1 MKDMFDCLESTFKEG
16 DKVFL
21 VRPIKNKK
29 KRKLKLL
36 YYSYIDRQEIDWS
49 FKLSMAQQL
58 IPGSTDYERVKQ
70 YVRNNSLKCMLYRMS
85 DFEFNERIRKERE
98 KIILKPVRKEKWWDR
113 IKVWFSRKVQYFAG
127 YISIE
132 RPMKI

>member
-1 MKDMFDCLESTFKEG
+1 MRDMFDCLESTFKEG

-29 KRKLKLL
+29 SRKLKLL

-85 DFEFNERIRKERE
+85 DFEFDERIRKERE
-98 KIILKPVRKEKWWDR
+98 KIILKPTKKGETLWDKVKKLWKTFL
-113 IKVWFSRKVQYFAG
+113 IK
-127 YISIE
+127 
-132 RPMKI
+132 

>member
-1 MKDMFDCLESTFKEG
+1 MFDCLESTFKEG

-21 VRPIKNKK
+21 VRLIKNKK

-70 YVRNNSLKCMLYRMS
+70 YVRNNRLKCMICLMS
-85 DFEFNERIRKERE
+85 DFEFDEKIRKERE
-98 KIILKPVRKEKWWDR
+98 KIILKPTKKEETWWDR
-113 IKVWFSRKVQYFAG
+113 IKVWFSRKFEEFMTTP
-127 YISIE
+127 IDSSLPE
-132 RPMKI
+132 

>member
-58 IPGSTDYERVKQ
+58 FPGSTDYERVKQ
-70 YVRNNSLKCMLYRMS
+70 YVRDNRLKCMLYRMN
-85 DFEFNERIRKERE
+85 DFEFDIRIREERE
-98 KIILKPVRKEKWWDR
+98 KIIQKLTKKEETWWDKAKKLYKTWETFL
-113 IKVWFSRKVQYFAG
+113 IG
-127 YISIE
+127 
-132 RPMKI
+132 

>member
-1 MKDMFDCLESTFKEG
+1 MFDCLESTFNERN
-16 DKVFL
+16 KVFL

-36 YYSYIDRQEIDWS
+36 YYSYIDWQEIGWS

-70 YVRNNSLKCMLYRMS
+70 YVRDNSLRCMLYQMN
-85 DFEFNERIRKERE
+85 DFEFNEKIREERE
-98 KIILKPVRKEKWWDR
+98 KIILKPTKKEETLWD
-113 IKVWFSRKVQYFAG
+113 KVKKLWKTFLIR
-127 YISIE
+127 
-132 RPMKI
+132 

>member
-1 MKDMFDCLESTFKEG
+1 MRDMFDCLESTFKEG

-21 VRPIKNKK
+21 VRLIKNKK

-70 YVRNNSLKCMLYRMS
+70 YVRNNRLKCMICLMS
-85 DFEFNERIRKERE
+85 DFEFDEKIRKERE
-98 KIILKPVRKEKWWDR
+98 KIILKPTKKEETWWDR
-113 IKVWFSRKVQYFAG
+113 IKVWFSRKFEKFMTTP
-127 YISIE
+127 IDSSL
-132 RPMKI
+132 P

>member
-1 MKDMFDCLESTFKEG
+1 MFDCLEDTFKEG
-16 DKVFL
+16 DKIFL

-58 IPGSTDYERVKQ
+58 IPGSIDYERVKQ
-70 YVRNNSLKCMLYRMS
+70 YVRDNSLKCMLYRMS
-85 DFEFNERIRKERE
+85 DFEFNRIIREERE
-98 KIILKPVRKEKWWDR
+98 KIIQKPIKKEETWWY
-113 IKVWFSRKVQYFAG
+113 KVKKLWKTFLIG
-127 YISIE
+127 
-132 RPMKI
+132 

>member
-1 MKDMFDCLESTFKEG
+1 MFDCLESSFKEG

-21 VRPIKNKK
+21 VRPIKNKW

-58 IPGSTDYERVKQ
+58 IPGSTDYELVKQ
-70 YVRNNSLKCMLYRMS
+70 YVRDNRLKCMLYFMS
-85 DFEFNERIRKERE
+85 DFEFNEKIRKERE
-98 KIILKPVRKEKWWDR
+98 KIILEPVRKETWWDR
-113 IKVWFSRKVQYFAG
+113 IKVWFSLKFEEFMTTP
-127 YISIE
+127 IDSSL
-132 RPMKI
+132 P

>member
-1 MKDMFDCLESTFKEG
+1 MRDMFDCLEDTFNEG

-21 VRPIKNKK
+21 VRPIRNKK

-70 YVRNNSLKCMLYRMS
+70 YVRDNSLKCMLYLMS
-85 DFEFNERIRKERE
+85 DFEFDRKIMEERE
-98 KIILKPVRKEKWWDR
+98 KIIITEPIKKEETLWD
-113 IKVWFSRKVQYFAG
+113 KVKKLWKTFLIG
-127 YISIE
+127 
-132 RPMKI
+132 

>member
-1 MKDMFDCLESTFKEG
+1 MFDCLESTFKER

-21 VRPIKNKK
+21 VRPIRNKK

-85 DFEFNERIRKERE
+85 DFEFDERIKKERE
-98 KIILKPVRKEKWWDR
+98 KIILKTTKKEETLWD
-113 IKVWFSRKVQYFAG
+113 KVKKLWKMFLIR
-127 YISIE
+127 
-132 RPMKI
+132 

>member
-1 MKDMFDCLESTFKEG
+1 MFDCLESTFKEG

-58 IPGSTDYERVKQ
+58 IPGSTDYEQVKQ

-85 DFEFNERIRKERE
+85 DFEFDERIRKERE
-98 KIILKPVRKEKWWDR
+98 KIILKPTKKEETLWDKVKKLY
-113 IKVWFSRKVQYFAG
+113 KVWKTFL
-127 YISIE
+127 IE
-132 RPMKI
+132 

>member
-1 MKDMFDCLESTFKEG
+1 MGDMFDCLESTFKEG

-36 YYSYIDRQEIDWS
+36 YYSYIDQQEIDWS
-49 FKLSMAQQL
+49 FRLSMAQQL

-70 YVRNNSLKCMLYRMS
+70 YVRDNSLKCMLYLIS
-85 DFEFNERIRKERE
+85 DFEFDRRIREERE
-98 KIILKPVRKEKWWDR
+98 KIIQKPIKKEDTLWDKVKKLWKTFL
-113 IKVWFSRKVQYFAG
+113 IK
-127 YISIE
+127 
-132 RPMKI
+132 

>member
-1 MKDMFDCLESTFKEG
+1 MFDCLESTFKEG

-21 VRPIKNKK
+21 IRPIKNQK
-29 KRKLKLL
+29 KRKLTLL

-70 YVRNNSLKCMLYRMS
+70 YVRDNRLKCMLYLMS

-113 IKVWFSRKVQYFAG
+113 IKVWFSRKVTEFMTLLVD
-127 YISIE
+127 SSLPE
-132 RPMKI
+132 ED

>member
-1 MKDMFDCLESTFKEG
+1 MKDMFNCLESTFKEG

-70 YVRNNSLKCMLYRMS
+70 YVRDNRLNCILYRMS
-85 DFEFNERIRKERE
+85 DFEFDERIRKERE
-98 KIILKPVRKEKWWDR
+98 KIILKPIKKEETLWD
-113 IKVWFSRKVQYFAG
+113 KVKKLW
-127 YISIE
+127 
-132 RPMKI
+132 KIFLIG

>member
-1 MKDMFDCLESTFKEG
+1 MRDMFDCLESTFKEG

-21 VRPIKNKK
+21 VRLIKNKK

-70 YVRNNSLKCMLYRMS
+70 YVRNNRLKCMICLMS
-85 DFEFNERIRKERE
+85 DFEFDEKIRKERE
-98 KIILKPVRKEKWWDR
+98 KIILKPTKKEETWWDR
-113 IKVWFSRKVQYFAG
+113 IKVWFSRKFKKNRKV
-127 YISIE
+127 
-132 RPMKI
+132 

>member
-1 MKDMFDCLESTFKEG
+1 MRDMFDCLENTFKEG

-70 YVRNNSLKCMLYRMS
+70 YIRNNSLKCMLYRMS
-85 DFEFNERIRKERE
+85 DFEFDEEIKKERE
-98 KIILKPVRKEKWWDR
+98 KIILKPTKKEETLWD
-113 IKVWFSRKVQYFAG
+113 KVKKLWKTFLIR
-127 YISIE
+127 
-132 RPMKI
+132 

>member
-1 MKDMFDCLESTFKEG
+1 MFDCLESTFKEG

-21 VRPIKNKK
+21 VRLIKNKK

-70 YVRNNSLKCMLYRMS
+70 YVRNNRLKCMICLMS
-85 DFEFNERIRKERE
+85 DFEFNEKIRKERE
-98 KIILKPVRKEKWWDR
+98 KIILKPTKKEETWWDR
-113 IKVWFSRKVQYFAG
+113 IKVWFSRKFKKNRKV
-127 YISIE
+127 
-132 RPMKI
+132 

>member
-1 MKDMFDCLESTFKEG
+1 MFDCLESTFNENERN
-16 DKVFL
+16 KVFL

-29 KRKLKLL
+29 NRKLKLL

-70 YVRNNSLKCMLYRMS
+70 YVRNNSLKCMLYLMS
-85 DFEFNERIRKERE
+85 NFEFDERIKKERE
-98 KIILKPVRKEKWWDR
+98 KIILKPTKKDETLWD
-113 IKVWFSRKVQYFAG
+113 KVKKLWKTFLIR
-127 YISIE
+127 
-132 RPMKI
+132 